1 MPDLVEYHIITQEEG
16 IPPFQA
22 HLYDYLFAGN
32 GVFIR
37 SKRQGLEVILPVV
50 MREIRG
56 LARVEPL
63 VRFTHPPVPEHLV
76 DQMLWCAQGALG
88 EGGNP
93 VEILFHLEWRDEGW
107 HLTIPEQEQTAT
119 SVVPTDDSAGS
130 SYATALIDLH
140 SHHGMRAFF
149 SATDNRDE
157 QGFRIYAVLGNI
169 FKRPELLVRVGCEG
183 IHWIIPATTV
193 FELPEGLIDASVPL
207 PDQDEDDDFQQES
220 DEGEEAPQL

>member
-1 MPDLVEYHIITQEEG
+1 MPALVEYHLITPQSG

-32 GVFIR
+32 GVLIR
-37 SKRQGLEVILPVV
+37 SKRPGLEVILPVTTQ
-50 MREIRG
+50 EIRG
-56 LARVEPL
+56 LAPIEPL
-63 VRFTHPPVPEHLV
+63 VRFTYPPVPQHLV
-76 DQMLWCAQGALG
+76 EQILWCAQGAIG
-88 EGGNP
+88 EEGNP
-93 VEILFHLEWRDEGW
+93 VEILFHLEWRDEEW
-107 HLTIPEQEQTAT
+107 QLTIPEQKQTAT

-140 SHHGMRAFF
+140 SHHGMQAFF

-183 IHWIIPATTV
+183 VHWIIPATTV
-193 FELPEGLIDASVPL
+193 FELPEGLIDASIPL
-207 PDQDEDDDFQQES
+207 SEQDEDGDLNPEHDD
-220 DEGEEAPQL
+220 EEASEL